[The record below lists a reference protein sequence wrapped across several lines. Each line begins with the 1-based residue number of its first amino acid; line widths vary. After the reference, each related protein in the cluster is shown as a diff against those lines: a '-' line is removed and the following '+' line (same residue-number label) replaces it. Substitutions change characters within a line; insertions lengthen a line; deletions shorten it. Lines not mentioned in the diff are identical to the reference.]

1 MKLVSLVVAK
11 GFTVAQTAY
20 AMPNQQMPNEI
31 YQQAAANGL
40 GELIAVYKP
49 KYTNP
54 LAIIGI
60 VLAVIIADII
70 ALVVSF
76 YVGFIF
82 YILGVV
88 PILVII
94 WAINALLHCNLRVYM
109 FSNGFINGRGRN
121 GEVVRWDQ
129 VKAIWE
135 DAKQG
140 RSSGTFT
147 YTVQRNDGKIL
158 KQGNPLQNSK
168 DMGVQ
173 MMREII
179 KIHLPLAKAAY
190 DAGQTLSFGKINV
203 DRQGLNNGKEMVPW
217 SQIGR
222 VTTQQGIVC
231 IEKDGRVIKWSS
243 VKSAEVP
250 NLAVLMTL
258 VSHIVQR

>member
-1 MKLVSLVVAK
+1 
-11 GFTVAQTAY
+11 
-20 AMPNQQMPNEI
+20 
-31 YQQAAANGL
+31 
-40 GELIAVYKP
+40 
-49 KYTNP
+49 
-54 LAIIGI
+54 
-60 VLAVIIADII
+60 
-70 ALVVSF
+70 
-76 YVGFIF
+76 
-82 YILGVV
+82 
-88 PILVII
+88 
-94 WAINALLHCNLRVYM
+94 
-109 FSNGFINGRGRN
+109 
-121 GEVVRWDQ
+121 VRWDQ